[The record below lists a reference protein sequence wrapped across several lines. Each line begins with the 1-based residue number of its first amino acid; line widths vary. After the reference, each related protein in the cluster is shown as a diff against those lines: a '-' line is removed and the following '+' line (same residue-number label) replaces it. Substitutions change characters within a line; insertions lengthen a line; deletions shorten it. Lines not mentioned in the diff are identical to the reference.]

1 MSVDLSGIA
10 ACQARI
16 LELQARLG
24 GGNGPVQPGTY
35 SADGALNGK
44 TAWNHTLQD
53 LINVRSYD
61 NTTTP
66 WSGVDP
72 SPYVSTGGSNGL
84 GGTFTSG
91 NTRVTRGQAVAGA
104 LATAPGATGQAVV
117 QAASKYLGVPYVWG
131 GTTAAGLDCS
141 GLVQK
146 TYGDLGIS
154 MPRVAAD
161 QARMGTPVASLA
173 QAKPGDLLAFGS
185 PVDHIAI
192 YVGDGTMIAAPEP
205 GDKVKI
211 QSVYTTPV
219 AIRRVVSDS
228 AANAGVRLTGAAA
241 SGASGAAGVSGA
253 SGAPAGSALA
263 QAPAQYAALFRAA
276 EAKYGVPAT
285 LLAAVAKQES
295 AFNPRAI
302 SHAGAIGLM
311 QIMPATA
318 SGLGVNPRDP
328 AQAVDG
334 AARLLRDGL
343 RQFGSTSLALAAYNA
358 GPGAVQRYGGVPPY
372 AETRDYVRRITADAG
387 VTA

>member
-16 LELQARLG
+16 AELQARFG
-24 GGNGPVQPGTY
+24 GGSGPVRPGTY
-35 SADGALNGK
+35 TADGALNGK
-44 TAWNHTLQD
+44 TAWNYKLQD

-61 NTTTP
+61 NTKKP
-66 WSGVDP
+66 WSGVDV
-72 SPYVSTGGSNGL
+72 SPYDSTGQSSI

-91 NTRVTRGQAVAGA
+91 NTRITKNTNRAVAGA
-104 LATAPGATGQAVV
+104 LATVPGATGQAVV

-146 TYGDLGIS
+146 AYGDLGIT

-192 YVGDGTMIAAPEP
+192 YVGDGKMIAAPQP
-205 GDKVKI
+205 GENVKV
-211 QSVYTTPV
+211 QSVYATPV
-219 AIRRVVSDS
+219 AIRRVVSDVGAAS
-228 AANAGVRLTGAAA
+228 ALLGAAA
-241 SGASGAAGVSGA
+241 G

-295 AFNPRAI
+295 AFNPAAV
-302 SHAGAIGLM
+302 SSAGAIGLM

-318 SGLGVNPRDP
+318 RGLGVNPRDP

-343 RQFGSTSLALAAYNA
+343 KTFGSTSLALAAYNA
-358 GPGAVQRYGGVPPY
+358 GPGAVQRYGGIPPY
-372 AETRDYVRRITADAG
+372 AETRDYVRRITADPG
-387 VTA
+387 VKA